1 MRKMISLVA
10 LWCAFATVSLA
21 RPVDKNGT
29 DLVDRF
35 NDLANRWALI
45 SYDIGT
51 YNGLKKYCQDQ
62 AYRTHVIG
70 ILNDIHHYDSL
81 LYDGIKEKSLSGTN
95 HEIKKV
101 LHQIEAFEEKYK
113 ASSFAKTLH
122 GECSDQRSLERNY
135 DELKN
140 DIAANSYDSQAHV
153 LEAHLHSYV
162 KHITRLMDHI
172 NEHIHHLHI
181 E

>member
-1 MRKMISLVA
+1 MRKFIIPLLLCILLAASS
-10 LWCAFATVSLA
+10 FAS
-21 RPVDKNGT
+21 PVEKNET

-35 NDLANRWALI
+35 NDLTNRWALI

-51 YNGLKKYCQDQ
+51 YDGLKKYCLDQ
-62 AYRTHVIG
+62 SYRTHVIG

-81 LYDGIKEKSLSGTN
+81 LYERIKIKSLSGTN

-101 LHQIEAFEEKYK
+101 LHQIEAFEVKYK
-113 ASSFAKTLH
+113 ATSFAKTLH
-122 GECSDQRSLERNY
+122 EECADQRSLERNY

-140 DIAANSYDSQAHV
+140 DIVDNSYDSQAHL

-181 E
+181 G